1 MGGGD
6 KHFPKMF
13 EIQKCLYY
21 LIWMGNGEA
30 YLEHCPKI
38 DIFLND
44 TSPKRK

>member
-1 MGGGD
+1 MNI
-6 KHFPKMF
+6 F
-13 EIQKCLYY
+13 QKCLKFKNGFTLLSYVD
-21 LIWMGNGEA
+21 GEA